1 MKYLLNLIAGV
12 FLFTASFAQEVK
24 DSIPAAI
31 HADTVLRIKNLQP
44 FFTLH
49 VDSALVYK
57 LEINKD
63 ESKYYWYL
71 KNAPVGLRI
80 NKDNGELQFRASKS
94 YFLSGRLKYDVQYNV
109 QLGVQNL
116 NEPSEKVDTS
126 FTIVFYST
134 EIIPSRI
141 GASVVSPV
149 LLEEGDSI
157 QFRITCSN
165 GSFPIETISFESN
178 INIKNYTLV
187 KKCDDTFQWQVP
199 FDFIK
204 DNDTAKTRTLLL
216 RFTGTDKFKNQDT
229 TVVRLVIKDAINFSQ
244 KKAEYDK
251 IIADVIRYNTQLK
264 ITFRTLD
271 KKIKKNRNTRTT
283 FDMTSASTALGGT
296 IFSSLPKDDQKTVG
310 RILPSVGVALVPV
323 KEAVSPNRLYDQNS
337 ATLVRTSIKRL
348 EYLLSDNVLNGDR
361 DPEII
366 SKTNKMKNELKQI
379 QMQLIDIPL
388 EEVRDEDV
396 KSLDNYFNSPKVNK
410 KYRMRKPG

>member
-1 MKYLLNLIAGV
+1 MKELIS
-12 FLFTASFAQEVK
+12 FLCGIILSLSLVAQDVK
-24 DSIPAAI
+24 DTIVVPVP
-31 HADTVLRIKNLQP
+31 ADTSLRIKNLQP
-44 FFTLH
+44 FFTVH
-49 VDSALVYK
+49 VDSSLVYK

-80 NKDNGELQFRASKS
+80 NKDNGELQFKASKS

-116 NEPSEKVDTS
+116 NDPAEKVDTS

-165 GSFPIETISFESN
+165 GSFPIESVSFESN
-178 INIKNYTLV
+178 INIKNYSLV
-187 KKCDDTFQWQVP
+187 KKCDDSFQWQVP

-204 DNDTAKTRTLLL
+204 DNDTAKIKILLL

-229 TVVRLVIKDAINFSQ
+229 TVVRLVIKDAINFAQ
-244 KKAEYDK
+244 KRAEYDK
-251 IIADVIRYNTQLK
+251 IVADVVRYNTQLK
-264 ITFRTLD
+264 LTFRTLD
-271 KKIKKNRNTRTT
+271 KKIKKNRNTRTS

-348 EYLLSDNVLNGDR
+348 EYLLSDNMLNGDR

-366 SKTNKMKNELKQI
+366 GKANKMKNELKQI
-379 QMQLIDIPL
+379 QMQLIDVPL

-396 KSLDNYFNSPKVNK
+396 RSLDNYFNSPKVNK

>member
-1 MKYLLNLIAGV
+1 MKYLVNLIAV
-12 FLFTASFAQEVK
+12 AFFCTASIAQEVK
-24 DSIPAAI
+24 DSIPAPI
-31 HADTVLRIKNLQP
+31 HTDTVLRIKNLQP

-80 NKDNGELQFRASKS
+80 NKDNGELQFKASKS
-94 YFLSGRLKYDVQYNV
+94 YFLSGRLKYDVQYIV

-116 NEPSEKVDTS
+116 NEPAEKVDTS

-134 EIIPSRI
+134 EIIPSRL

-178 INIKNYTLV
+178 INIKNYSLV
-187 KKCDDTFQWQVP
+187 KKCDDMFQWQVP

-204 DNDTAKTRTLLL
+204 EYDTAKTKTLLL

-251 IIADVIRYNTQLK
+251 IAADVTRYNTQLK

-271 KKIKKNRNTRTT
+271 KKVKKNRNTRTT

-296 IFSSLPKDDQKTVG
+296 VFSSLPKDDQKMVG

-348 EYLLSDNVLNGDR
+348 EYLLSDNMLNGDR

-379 QMQLIDIPL
+379 QMQLIDVPL